1 MRGWSAVLLVATLLG
16 PGQTESGESEES
28 VARGVRQ
35 LVAGH
40 HPRPPPPPQLD
51 FLPEF
56 YQRPDPTTLTDIQF
70 GLTCLACET
79 AVASIID
86 LYILGVD
93 FDTIVAGLEG
103 LCDLLGIIE
112 KEVCQ
117 GGIENYAPIIEY
129 IVVNR
134 LENTGA
140 E

>member
-1 MRGWSAVLLVATLLG
+1 MRWWCPVLLVLSLPS
-16 PGQTESGESEES
+16 PGLAQPEES
-28 VARGVRQ
+28 VVRGVRQ
-35 LVAGH
+35 LVSGH
-40 HPRPPPPPQLD
+40 LPRPPPPHQLD
-51 FLPEF
+51 FLPQF
-56 YQRPDPTTLTDIQF
+56 YQRPDPASLTRHQVS
-70 GLTCLACET
+70 LTCLACET

-103 LCDLLGIIE
+103 LCELLGIID